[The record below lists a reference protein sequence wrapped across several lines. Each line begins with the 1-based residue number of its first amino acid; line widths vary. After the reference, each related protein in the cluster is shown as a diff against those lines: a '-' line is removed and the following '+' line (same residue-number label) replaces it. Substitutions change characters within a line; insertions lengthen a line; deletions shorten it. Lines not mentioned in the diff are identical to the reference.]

1 MHTAAKRPL
10 RQALIV
16 DSGLTANAGAAARS
30 VRALASELR
39 SRGIEVIEAHSCED
53 GTATA
58 TSDASIDCILINW
71 TQGANDKH
79 VHAEATELMRAVR
92 KRNTKLPIF
101 LMASR
106 KVAGTVSVEVAQ
118 LSDEFIWIL
127 DDTARFVAGRVETAI
142 ERYLEQ
148 LLPPYAK
155 ALASYN
161 REREYSWAAP
171 GHQGGVAFLKSPVGR
186 LFFDFYGENLFRT
199 DMGIER
205 GALGSL
211 LGHSGPVGESERY
224 AARVFGAHRSYTV
237 LNGTSASNRTIMTAC
252 VGDGEIALCDRN
264 CHKSIEQGL
273 ALTGGIPVFITPT
286 RNRYGII
293 GPAAP
298 ASLEPAAINASIA
311 ANPLAKDAANKKR
324 RVRGA
329 HQLHLRRHVL

>member
-1 MHTAAKRPL
+1 MQISAKRPV

-16 DSGLTANAGAAARS
+16 DSGLTANAGAAVRS

-71 TQGANDKH
+71 TQGANDKQ

-127 DDTARFVAGRVETAI
+127 EDTANFVAGRVRRRSSAI
-142 ERYLEQ
+142 VASSCRPMRGLAEYAHASIRGRRPDTRAESPSPSS
-148 LLPPYAK
+148 PPDARSSISS
-155 ALASYN
+155 A
-161 REREYSWAAP
+161 RI
-171 GHQGGVAFLKSPVGR
+171 
-186 LFFDFYGENLFRT
+186 LFRI

-205 GALGSL
+205 GVLGSL
-211 LGHSGPVGESERY
+211 ARPYRPRGGEREIRRARLRRPPQLFGRTGP
-224 AARVFGAHRSYTV
+224 
-237 LNGTSASNRTIMTAC
+237 
-252 VGDGEIALCDRN
+252 
-264 CHKSIEQGL
+264 
-273 ALTGGIPVFITPT
+273 
-286 RNRYGII
+286 
-293 GPAAP
+293 
-298 ASLEPAAINASIA
+298 
-311 ANPLAKDAANKKR
+311 
-324 RVRGA
+324 RVRTA
-329 HQLHLRRHVL
+329 ASCRPA